1 MVDSFLVVLVL
12 SLDAF
17 TASVAYGADRI
28 RISPRS
34 ALVISGMGTLFL
46 MVSVVAGGLLGNL
59 IPPAFCTAV
68 SVSILFIVGLL
79 NFFQGAMKSFLK
91 SKADGTG
98 NFHFK
103 VREIAFAIEVFLDE
117 TKADRDHSK
126 TLSVREAL
134 YLGIALS
141 VDSLATGFGI
151 GFSSVRLWE
160 IALFSFLVNLAA
172 VLFGSMAGRRLS
184 GLSKVDLSW
193 LGGLIIIGIAVMKL
207 F

>member
-68 SVSILFIVGLL
+68 SVSILFIVGLSL
-79 NFFQGAMKSFLK
+79 IHIYRRLLFFPYI
-91 SKADGTG
+91 ADGSPP
-98 NFHFK
+98 
-103 VREIAFAIEVFLDE
+103 
-117 TKADRDHSK
+117 DHARQ
-126 TLSVREAL
+126 SVSAL
-134 YLGIALS
+134 
-141 VDSLATGFGI
+141 T
-151 GFSSVRLWE
+151 
-160 IALFSFLVNLAA
+160 
-172 VLFGSMAGRRLS
+172 
-184 GLSKVDLSW
+184 
-193 LGGLIIIGIAVMKL
+193 
-207 F
+207 